1 MYNYTYTP
9 VTVKVV
15 CTILYS
21 PETSLQWAATHLHLT
36 LNHGFPI
43 IRLSQPKKIA
53 QAKPLAHFSRTG
65 GYGNRTPGLLRRK
78 PRKKPLHHQP
88 PAIVICLSCLEKHES
103 RKELPYSGLL

>member
-15 CTILYS
+15 CTIVYS
-21 PETSLQWAATHLHLT
+21 PETSLQWAATHLT

-53 QAKPLAHFSRTG
+53 WAKPLAHFSRTG
-65 GYGNRTPGLLRRK
+65 GYGNRTPDLLRRK
-78 PRKKPLHHQP
+78 PRRKPLHHQ
-88 PAIVICLSCLEKHES
+88 ALKHT
-103 RKELPYSGLL
+103 RYFLVFQN

>member
-21 PETSLQWAATHLHLT
+21 PETSLQWAATHLT

-53 QAKPLAHFSRTG
+53 SAKPLAHFSRTG
-65 GYGNRTPGLLRRK
+65 GYGNRTPDLLRRK
-78 PRKKPLHHQP
+78 LNLLRLM
-88 PAIVICLSCLEKHES
+88 V
-103 RKELPYSGLL
+103 PYHSK

>member
-21 PETSLQWAATHLHLT
+21 PETSLQWAATHLT
-36 LNHGFPI
+36 LKHDFPI

-53 QAKPLAHFSRTG
+53 WAKLLAHFSRTG
-65 GYGNRTPGLLRRK
+65 GYGNRTPDLLRRK
-78 PRKKPLHHQP
+78 PRRKPLHQYCTKLRR
-88 PAIVICLSCLEKHES
+88 V
-103 RKELPYSGLL
+103 